1 MMANAV
7 AAVVSL
13 LVGGILAIGVV
24 LTRWPAVHWLAAD
37 TFYMVLTAHG
47 IDMLIFW
54 IIFFEIAVLYFCSST
69 LLRCRIATPRWPGSR
84 FALMLIG
91 AVMNNVAVFQGG
103 SSVMMTSYV
112 PMMAAPSFYLGLILF
127 AVGALIGCFVFFG
140 TLVIAKR
147 DKTYQGSVP
156 LVTFGAITAAIIAVF
171 TIASGAI
178 ILIPTFLM
186 SIGVVKAVDPLV
198 YRTIWWAFGHSSQQ
212 INVAAHIS
220 IWYAVAAIA
229 FGAKPMSERVSRG
242 AFLLY
247 ILFLQLAS
255 AHHLLADPGLSTN
268 WKVVNTSY
276 FMYFAVLA
284 SMIHGL
290 TIPGAIEVAQ
300 REKGYNQG
308 LFEWLRKAPWGNPV
322 FSGMFISLIGFGFL
336 GGISGVMMGTEQLN
350 MIIHNT
356 IYVPGHFH
364 ATVVIGTTL
373 SFMALTY
380 FLIPV
385 LFKREM
391 INPGLAKLQ
400 PYLFGLS
407 MYFFCLVMMGAG
419 TLGVSRRH
427 WDMALNGAAAGLR
440 VAGRRLPDDG
450 PGRHRRRGGHRRRAR
465 STSTSPSARCCGA
478 RSWTQRARPAR
489 CSRRSRRPR
498 RRGGAGLRFGRV
510 RGAGHVRAG
519 HGVPGGVRAVLLHQ
533 LEVPVPGLGTESD
546 VPRRSAC
553 GASPAGGADQR
564 QPAKPDPRWP
574 RGQPC
579 NSRATSWAC
588 SSCASAW

>member
-1 MMANAV
+1 MSATTYRTCPRSGLRFESNAETLMVVNAV
-7 AAVVSL
+7 TAVVAL

-54 IIFFEIAVLYFCSST
+54 VIFFEIAVLYFASST
-69 LLRCRIATPRWPGSR
+69 LLRCRLATPRIAWLG

-91 AVMNNVAVFQGG
+91 AVMNNLTVFQGG

-112 PMMAAPSFYLGLILF
+112 PMMASPYFYAGLILF

-140 TLVIAKR
+140 TLVVAKR

-156 LVTFGAITAAIIAVF
+156 LVTFGAIVAAIIAVF
-171 TIASGAI
+171 TIVSGAI
-178 ILIPTFLM
+178 ILIPTFFL
-186 SIGVVKAVDPLV
+186 SIGLIDQVDPLI

-255 AHHLLADPGLSTN
+255 AHHLLADPGVSTA

-300 REKGYNQG
+300 RAKGYNNG

-364 ATVVIGTTL
+364 ATVVVGTTL
-373 SFMALTY
+373 TFMALTY

-391 INPGLAKLQ
+391 IHPGLAKLQ
-400 PYLFGLS
+400 PYMFGLS

-419 TLGVSRRH
+419 TLGVPRRH
-427 WDMALNGAAAGLR
+427 WDLSFAGAAMAYEWPGAAYLMMGLVGIGG
-440 VAGRRLPDDG
+440 VAAITGGGLYIYITVGSLLWGKKLDG
-450 PGRHRRRGGHRRRAR
+450 GK
-465 STSTSPSARCCGA
+465 PSAHFTPIPVSAPSAAAQSYG
-478 RSWTQRARPAR
+478 S
-489 CSRRSRRPR
+489 
-498 RRGGAGLRFGRV
+498 AGF
-510 RGAGHVRAG
+510 AA
-519 HGVPGGVRAVLLHQ
+519 PGTFVLAMVFLVSFVLYYFINWKYLSQ
-533 LEVPVPGLGTESD
+533 VWGLS
-546 VPRRSAC
+546 
-553 GASPAGGADQR
+553 
-564 QPAKPDPRWP
+564 
-574 RGQPC
+574 
-579 NSRATSWAC
+579 
-588 SSCASAW
+588 